1 MVGSSTVSCC
11 NTGMTETLIGAA
23 SGAGSAAAEIIDVND
38 FGREV
43 VERSQQIPVL
53 VDFWADWC
61 QPCKQLTPALEAA
74 VRKFA
79 GRVVLAKVNADQHQQ
94 WVQRAGVRGLPNVK
108 LLVGGR
114 VVDEFTGVQPQS
126 AIEQWLEQL
135 LPPPPSDL
143 LADVDALLAE
153 GQIEDAHAL
162 LMQAAQD
169 PQAPPGVWLRLG
181 RLLLLQDPD
190 TARQLLQRIAPDARE
205 ATDAEAMLRV
215 LAFLQQ
221 PAAELPD
228 SPARAPY
235 LAAQAALAGGDVEA
249 AMQQLIDAVRAD
261 RKFIEDGARKRLI
274 DLFDWL
280 GSADEL
286 TREYRLRL
294 YDAL

>member
-1 MVGSSTVSCC
+1 
-11 NTGMTETLIGAA
+11 MTETLIGAT
-23 SGAGSAAAEIIDVND
+23 SGAASANAEIIDVND
-38 FGREV
+38 FAREV

-108 LLVGGR
+108 LLIGGR
-114 VVDEFTGVQPQS
+114 VADEFTGVQPQS

-143 LADVDALLAE
+143 IADVDALLAD
-153 GQIEDAHAL
+153 GQVEDAYAL

-169 PQAPPGVWLRLG
+169 PQAPAGVWLRLG
-181 RLLLLQDPD
+181 RLLLLQDPQ
-190 TARQLLQRIAPDARE
+190 AAQQFLQRIDADTRDG
-205 ATDAEAMLRV
+205 ADAQAMLRV
-215 LAFLQQ
+215 LGFLNE
-221 PAAELPD
+221 AVAELPA
-228 SPARAPY
+228 SPAREPY
-235 LAAQAALAGGDVEA
+235 VAAQSALAGGDVET
-249 AMQQLIDAVRAD
+249 AMQRLIEAVRAD
-261 RKFIEDGARKRLI
+261 RKFEEDAARKRLV

>member
-1 MVGSSTVSCC
+1 
-11 NTGMTETLIGAA
+11 MTETLIGAA

-38 FGREV
+38 FAREV

-79 GRVVLAKVNADQHQQ
+79 GRVVLAKVNADRHQQ
-94 WVQRAGVRGLPNVK
+94 WVQRAGVRGLPSVK

-153 GQIEDAHAL
+153 GQTEDAHAL
-162 LMQAAQD
+162 LLQAAGD
-169 PQAPPGVWLRLG
+169 PQAPAGVWLRLG
-181 RLLLLQDPD
+181 RLQLLQDPD
-190 TARQLLQRIAPDARE
+190 TARQLLQRIAADARE
-205 ATDAEAMLRV
+205 GPDAAAMLRV
-215 LAFLQQ
+215 LDFLQQ

-235 LAAQAALAGGDVEA
+235 LAAQAALAGGEVET
-249 AMQQLIDAVRAD
+249 AMQQLIEAVRAD
-261 RKFIEDGARKRLI
+261 RKFIDDGARRRLI

-294 YDAL
+294 YDVL

>member
-1 MVGSSTVSCC
+1 MIQ
-11 NTGMTETLIGAA
+11 TLIGA
-23 SGAGSAAAEIIDVND
+23 SGAGSAAAEIIDVSD

-74 VRKFA
+74 VRRFA

-108 LLVGGR
+108 LLIGGR

-153 GQIEDAHAL
+153 GQIEDAHTL

-169 PQAPPGVWLRLG
+169 PQAPAGVWLRLG

-190 TARQLLQRIAPDARE
+190 TARLLLQRITPDARE

-228 SPARAPY
+228 SPPRTPY
-235 LAAQAALAGGDVEA
+235 LAAQAALAGSDVET
-249 AMQQLIDAVRAD
+249 AMQQLIEAVRAD

-294 YDAL
+294 YDVL

>member
-1 MVGSSTVSCC
+1 MVGSSPVSCC
-11 NTGMTETLIGAA
+11 NTGMTTTLIGAA
-23 SGAGSAAAEIIDVND
+23 SGAASAQAEIIDVAD
-38 FGREV
+38 FAREV

-74 VRKFA
+74 VRRFA

-114 VVDEFTGVQPQS
+114 VVDEFTGVQPQA

-135 LPPPPSDL
+135 LPPLPSDL

-153 GQIEDAHAL
+153 GQVEDAHAL
-162 LMQAAQD
+162 LMHAAQD
-169 PQAPPGVWLRLG
+169 PQAPAGVWLRLG
-181 RLLLLQDPD
+181 RLLLLQDPQ
-190 TARQLLQRIAPDARE
+190 TALQFLQRIAPDSRE
-205 ATDAEAMLRV
+205 AADAEAMLRV
-215 LAFLQQ
+215 LDFLQQ
-221 PAAELPD
+221 PLAELPE
-228 SPARAPY
+228 SPARVPY
-235 LAAQAALAGGDVEA
+235 AAAQSALAGGDVEA
-249 AMQQLIDAVRAD
+249 AMRQLIEAVRAD